1 MKRIAATA
9 ITAALLLG
17 GTAQAQQ
24 PAQRPQAQRPP
35 AQAQQRLPAQAQQ
48 RPQAQPQRPPA
59 QAPRVPTRVTA
70 RTLTAICAQDRN
82 GCLTYVLGAADA
94 FASAL
99 VAAGRPQVFCFPRG
113 TTNDQIAQ
121 AAVRY
126 LRANPQE
133 GGSNAGLVVLAGLT
147 ASFPCGY

>member
-1 MKRIAATA
+1 MKRIATTTVAA
-9 ITAALLLG
+9 IMLA

-24 PAQRPQAQRPP
+24 PVQRSQAQRSQAQRPP
-35 AQAQQRLPAQAQQ
+35 AQAQ
-48 RPQAQPQRPPA
+48 RPPA
-59 QAPRVPTRVTA
+59 QAQRVPTRVTA
-70 RTLTAICAQDRN
+70 RTLTALCGQDRN

-99 VAAGRPQVFCFPRG
+99 VAAGRPQVFCFPSA

-121 AAVRY
+121 TAVRY

-133 GGSNAGLVVLAGLT
+133 GGNNAGLVVLAALSAGY
-147 ASFPCGY
+147 PCGY

>member
-1 MKRIAATA
+1 MKRIATTA
-9 ITAALLLG
+9 MAAMLLA

-24 PAQRPQAQRPP
+24 PAQRSQAQRPPVQAQRPP
-35 AQAQQRLPAQAQQ
+35 AQAQRPA
-48 RPQAQPQRPPA
+48 A

-70 RTLTAICAQDRN
+70 RTLTALCGQDRN

-94 FASAL
+94 FSSAL

-121 AAVRY
+121 TAVRY

-133 GGSNAGLVVLAGLT
+133 GGNNAGLVILAGLT
-147 ASFPCGY
+147 AAYPCGY

>member
-9 ITAALLLG
+9 TAAILLAG
-17 GTAQAQQ
+17 AAAAQP
-24 PAQRPQAQRPP
+24 PAPRQTPRPP
-35 AQAQQRLPAQAQQ
+35 V
-48 RPQAQPQRPPA
+48 AQPQRPPA
-59 QAPRVPTRVTA
+59 QAQPQQRPPAQAQRPAAPAIPTRVTA
-70 RTLTAICAQDRN
+70 RTLTSLCGQDRN

-99 VAAGRPQVFCFPRG
+99 AAAGRPQVFCFPRG

-121 AAVRY
+121 SVVRY

-133 GGSNAGLVVLAGLT
+133 GGNNAGIVTLAGLT
-147 ASFPCGY
+147 ASYPCGY

>member
-1 MKRIAATA
+1 MKGIATSAMAA
-9 ITAALLLG
+9 ILLA

-24 PAQRPQAQRPP
+24 APRQAQRPP
-35 AQAQQRLPAQAQQ
+35 AQAQ
-48 RPQAQPQRPPA
+48 RPPA
-59 QAPRVPTRVTA
+59 QVQRPATPAVPTRITA
-70 RTLTAICAQDRN
+70 RTLTALCGQDRSA
-82 GCLTYVLGAADA
+82 CLTYVLGATDA

-121 AAVRY
+121 AVVRH

-133 GGSNAGLVVLAGLT
+133 GGNNAGLVILAGLT
-147 ASFPCGY
+147 TAFPCGY

>member
-1 MKRIAATA
+1 MKGIATSAMAA
-9 ITAALLLG
+9 ILLA

-24 PAQRPQAQRPP
+24 APRQAQRPP
-35 AQAQQRLPAQAQQ
+35 AQAQ
-48 RPQAQPQRPPA
+48 RPPA
-59 QAPRVPTRVTA
+59 QAQRPAAPAVPTRITA
-70 RTLTAICAQDRN
+70 RTLTALCGQDRN
-82 GCLTYVLGAADA
+82 ACLTYVLGATDA

-121 AAVRY
+121 AVVRH

-133 GGSNAGLVVLAGLT
+133 GGNNAGLVILAGLT
-147 ASFPCGY
+147 TAFPCGY

>member
-1 MKRIAATA
+1 MKGIATA
-9 ITAALLLG
+9 AMAALLLA

-24 PAQRPQAQRPP
+24 APRQAQRPP
-35 AQAQQRLPAQAQQ
+35 AQG
-48 RPQAQPQRPPA
+48 QRPPA
-59 QAPRVPTRVTA
+59 QAQRPAAPAVPTRITA
-70 RTLTAICAQDRN
+70 RTLTALCGQDRSA
-82 GCLTYVLGAADA
+82 CLTYVLGATDA

-121 AAVRY
+121 AVVRH

-133 GGSNAGLVVLAGLT
+133 GGNNAGLVILAGLT
-147 ASFPCGY
+147 TAFPCGY